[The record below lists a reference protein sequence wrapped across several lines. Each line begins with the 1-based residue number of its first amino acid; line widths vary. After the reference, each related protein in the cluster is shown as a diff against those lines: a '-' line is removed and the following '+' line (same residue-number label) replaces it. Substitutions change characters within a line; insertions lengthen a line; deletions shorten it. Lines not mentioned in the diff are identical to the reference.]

1 VENVLA
7 LVAERQAD
15 LDRHPLFEWMNSD
28 DNPVPDPLLILPAMV
43 TFSMGFRDVN
53 KWVFRYP
60 DAANDLER
68 GINIHTFE
76 DQTHS
81 RLFLEDWKR
90 LGLDRRLGWN
100 ASDTLW
106 WLFQAEVN
114 EVARDHGVYF
124 LSMAAADAKDPLLRF
139 AQSEMMEALGAVFFK
154 HASKIAIR
162 FTEQTGIEL
171 PYMGPFHL
179 ALESGH
185 MDCEELFERQRLD
198 ERRRARALELAETIY
213 RIFSAQLD
221 MWLVYAKEYIV
232 TGNPP
237 RPRVRPMADRV
248 AGGAPGPRVVTD
260 GPVHS
265 SQVPLQKLLLERQ
278 RRSVA
283 HPFYSWL
290 ENRGD
295 RIPALRALQRF
306 IPMWAMDCMGYRD
319 LNRYA
324 MRYAE
329 PASDLHRTVNAWV
342 DDLATHNTLY
352 LNDWKQLGL
361 DEILG
366 WKSSDTLAFCYL
378 DPQTDVHRRN
388 IVRFTELAAGNDDP
402 VLRLWLMHALETSGE
417 PFFRQTKALAAEAEA
432 TVGVRLDYL
441 GDRHEVAHRKPAV
454 SAGPPAGFKDRP
466 LEPSGCDVAA
476 HMIETVF
483 DAADEQLDISLD
495 VALSNKF
502 GIA

>member
-1 VENVLA
+1 MENVFA
-7 LVAERQAD
+7 LVAKRQKD
-15 LDRHPLFEWMNSD
+15 LDRHPLFTWMNSD
-28 DNPVPDPLLILPAMV
+28 ETRVPDPLLIMPAMA

-60 DAANDLER
+60 EAADDLER
-68 GINIHTFE
+68 GINVHTFE

-90 LGLDRRLGWN
+90 LGLNERLGWK

-114 EVARDHGVYF
+114 EIARDHGVYF
-124 LSMAAADAKDPLLRF
+124 LSMAVADDKDPLLRF

-162 FTEQTGIEL
+162 FTEQTGTEL

-179 ALESGH
+179 ALETGH
-185 MDCEELFERQRLD
+185 MDCEEIFQEQHLD
-198 ERRRARALELAETIY
+198 EPRRRRALELADTIY
-213 RIFSAQLD
+213 RIFSEQLD
-221 MWLVYAKEYIV
+221 MWLIYAQKYID

-237 RPRVRPMADRV
+237 RPPAQPPIDSG
-248 AGGAPGPRVVTD
+248 AGAVPGPRPTAD
-260 GPVHS
+260 GPVHH
-265 SQVPLQKLLLERQ
+265 SQEPLQRLLTER
-278 RRSVA
+278 RKRSEA

-295 RIPALRALQRF
+295 RVTAIQALQRF
-306 IPMWAMDCMGYRD
+306 IPMWTMDIMGYRD

-329 PASDLHRTVNAWV
+329 PSGDLHRAVNSWV
-342 DDLATHNTLY
+342 DDLTTHNTLF

-366 WKSSDTLAFCYL
+366 WNGSDTLEFCYL

-388 IVRFTELAAGNDDP
+388 IVKFTELAVGNDDP
-402 VLRLWLMHALETSGE
+402 LLRLWLMHALETSGE
-417 PFFRQTKALAAEAEA
+417 PFFRRTKALADEAEA
-432 TVGVRLDYL
+432 TTDVRLDYL
-441 GDRHEVAHRKPAV
+441 GDRHEIAHQTPAP
-454 SAGPPAGFKDRP
+454 SAAPAAHFKDRP
-466 LEPSGCDVAA
+466 LEPAAREAAA
-476 HMIETVF
+476 HMIETVY
-483 DAADEQLDISLD
+483 DAADEQLEISLD

>member
-1 VENVLA
+1 MESVLQ
-7 LVAERQAD
+7 LVAKRQAD
-15 LDRHPLFEWMNSD
+15 LDRHPLFEWMNSGD
-28 DNPVPDPLLILPAMV
+28 RAIPDPLLIMPPMA

-60 DAANDLER
+60 EAADDLQR
-68 GINIHTFE
+68 GINVHTFE

-90 LGLDRRLGWN
+90 LGLNEWLGWT

-106 WLFQAEVN
+106 WLFRAETN
-114 EVARDHGVYF
+114 EVAREHGVYF
-124 LSMAAADAKDPLLRF
+124 LSMAVADREDPLLRF

-162 FTEQTGIEL
+162 FTEQTGVEL
-171 PYMGPFHL
+171 PYMGPFHV
-179 ALESGH
+179 ALETGH
-185 MDCEELFERQRLD
+185 MDCEDLFVEQRLD
-198 ERRRARALELAETIY
+198 ERKRTRALDLADTIY
-213 RIFSAQLD
+213 RIFTAQLD
-221 MWLVYAKEYIV
+221 MWLDYAQKYID
-232 TGNPP
+232 TGNAP
-237 RPRVRPMADRV
+237 RPPARPMIDRS
-248 AGGAPGPRVVTD
+248 AGGGPGPRLVAD
-260 GPVHS
+260 GPVHP
-265 SQVPLQKLLLERQ
+265 SQEPLQKLLTA
-278 RRSVA
+278 RRKRSEA

-295 RIPALRALQRF
+295 RVTALQALQRF
-306 IPMWAMDCMGYRD
+306 IPMWTMDIMGYRD

-329 PASDLHRTVNAWV
+329 PVTDLHHAVNSWA
-342 DDLATHNTLY
+342 DDLTTHNTLFF
-352 LNDWKQLGL
+352 NDWKQLGL

-366 WKSSDTLAFCYL
+366 WNSSDTLEFCYL

-388 IVRFTELAAGNDDP
+388 IVKFTELAVAHDDP
-402 VLRLWLMHALETSGE
+402 VLRLWLMNALETSGE
-417 PFFRQTKALAAEAEA
+417 PFFRRTKALADEAEA
-432 TVGVRLDYL
+432 VTGVRLDYL
-441 GDRHEVAHRKPAV
+441 GDRHEIAHHAPVDAAAPAV
-454 SAGPPAGFKDRP
+454 HFKDRP
-466 LEPSGCDVAA
+466 LTPAAREVAA

-483 DAADEQLDISLD
+483 DAGDEQLEISLD